1 MKDQDLIKDIKP
13 VSPTMKWA
21 KKYIF
26 NKYFIT
32 IFAFLVWMVFFDS
45 TSFLVINE
53 MNGEIKKYEK
63 QLAYYKSEY
72 EKNDQF
78 YKKLI
83 ALRKSATLISQGS
96 YKAAYQDSE
105 HIYAFIRED
114 EGRRLLVVNNFSNQ
128 VVDFSLMPDFKY
140 GQILVNNYDD
150 YTGNSLQPYQS
161 IAFLSE

>member
-78 YKKLI
+78 YKKLMNNKEEKEKF
-83 ALRKSATLISQGS
+83 A
-96 YKAAYQDSE
+96 
-105 HIYAFIRED
+105 RENYFMKKPN
-114 EGRRLLVVNNFSNQ
+114 EEIF
-128 VVDFSLMPDFKY
+128 
-140 GQILVNNYDD
+140 ILVADSSAIKR
-150 YTGNSLQPYQS
+150 NS
-161 IAFLSE
+161 EKK

>member
-26 NKYFIT
+26 NKYFVT

-53 MNGEIKKYEK
+53 MNGEINKYEK
-63 QLAYYKSEY
+63 QLVYYKSEY

-78 YKKLI
+78 YKKLMNNKEEKEKF
-83 ALRKSATLISQGS
+83 A
-96 YKAAYQDSE
+96 
-105 HIYAFIRED
+105 RENYFMKKPN
-114 EGRRLLVVNNFSNQ
+114 EEIF
-128 VVDFSLMPDFKY
+128 
-140 GQILVNNYDD
+140 ILVADSSAIKR
-150 YTGNSLQPYQS
+150 NS
-161 IAFLSE
+161 EKK